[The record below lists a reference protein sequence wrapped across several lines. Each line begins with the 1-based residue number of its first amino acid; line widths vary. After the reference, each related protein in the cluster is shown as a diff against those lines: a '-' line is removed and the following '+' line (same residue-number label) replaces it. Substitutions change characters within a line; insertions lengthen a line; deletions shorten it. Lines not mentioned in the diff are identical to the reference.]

1 MGVFCFFWEG
11 CREIVLE
18 TFFVLFFKNEKISLS
33 TCEKCSSSR
42 SFDFFPTK
50 TENRNFVLFP
60 LIFSETRP
68 GVVGVVPTTPGNFA
82 DPGVLQPYYTKIQAL
97 TKCDHASFKLRR
109 TVVWMSSSSGS
120 SSSRSST
127 GPSAQGRNK

>member
-68 GVVGVVPTTPGNFA
+68 GVVGVVPTTPGNFTHPA
-82 DPGVLQPYYTKIQAL
+82 VLQPYHLY
-97 TKCDHASFKLRR
+97 KCHLFVLPNG
-109 TVVWMSSSSGS
+109 T
-120 SSSRSST
+120 
-127 GPSAQGRNK
+127 